1 MDTINER
8 FAILRK
14 TCKKSQEQWGA
25 VLGISRT
32 GIAEIESGR
41 RKVTNKHLVM
51 LSNWEEYNVNIDWL
65 RTGQGDMFLPIETDI
80 LENIRREYHLT
91 EPQFKFVSNFL
102 RLPENEKE
110 VIFDFLASVF
120 ESKTQKKIEE

>member
-1 MDTINER
+1 MINER

-14 TCKKSQEQWGA
+14 TCKKNQEQWGA
-25 VLGISRT
+25 ILGISRT

-102 RLPENEKE
+102 RLPKNEKE

-120 ESKTQKKIEE
+120 ECKTQKKLEE